1 MMKIFT
7 LLFTILWV
15 CVGCTPQGM
24 LAGYVL
30 PSTVSDQA
38 AIRAQQLTSSAMP
51 NQITPIL
58 LPNSGSQNIRSV
70 VERQYFLQIVSNPS
84 TGYRWEK
91 SYTEPLS
98 GCLEFLRQDIS
109 YDEQEKVTGGVRK
122 VGVPGKQEW
131 LVQTNCAGVYR
142 ITFIY
147 KRPWEQGP
155 PIYQTIAIL
164 NTAKE

>member
-1 MMKIFT
+1 MKYLI
-7 LLFTILWV
+7 LLSASLWV
-15 CVGCTPQGM
+15 LNACTPQGM

-38 AIRAQQLTSSAMP
+38 TIRATQLVNSPMP
-51 NQITPIL
+51 NQMTPIL

-70 VERQYFLQIVSNPS
+70 VGGQYVLQIISTPS

-98 GCLEFLRQDIS
+98 GCLEFLREDMTYDVQDNYS
-109 YDEQEKVTGGVRK
+109 WGVRK
-122 VGVPGKQEW
+122 VGAPGKQEW
-131 LVQTNCAGVYR
+131 LVKTNCPGIYR
-142 ITFIY
+142 ITLTY

-155 PIYQTIAIL
+155 PTYQSIAIL
-164 NTAKE
+164 NTVKE